1 MNGLYFLMP
10 TLFVVFISFLVIRAA
25 SIALIMTGMDE
36 KRALFQALSA
46 FTGTGFTTKE
56 AEYVVNR
63 PERRR
68 IISWLMI
75 LGNAGIVTVIVTA
88 TSSFVVG
95 QERLFINLIILLVG
109 VYVIYKIGTNKGFIR
124 RWEGFVEN
132 KLVQASY
139 FEEGITEDLLH
150 FLEGYGLLRVIIKKN
165 SQLIGSSL
173 LQHKLT
179 SKGLLVLGI
188 ERDKKWMPIPK
199 ANEVISVGD
208 KLVVYGPLNIIK
220 SIFKH
225 EPIKSVK
232 DK

>member
-1 MNGLYFLMP
+1 MP

-25 SIALIMTGMDE
+25 SIALMMTGMDE
-36 KRALFQALSA
+36 KRARFQAISA

-95 QERLFINLIILLVG
+95 QERLFVNVLILFVG
-109 VYVIYKIGTNKGFIR
+109 VFVIYRIGTNKGFIR
-124 RWEGFVEN
+124 RWEGFIEN
-132 KLVQASY
+132 KLAQASS

-150 FLEGYGLLRVIIKKN
+150 LLEGYGLLRVIIKKN
-165 SQLIGSSL
+165 SQLVSSSL
-173 LQHKLT
+173 LEHKLT
-179 SKGLLVLGI
+179 TKGLLVLGI

-199 ANEVISVGD
+199 ANEIINVGD
-208 KLVVYGPLNIIK
+208 KLVVYGPLDIIK

-225 EPIKSVK
+225 EPIKSEK

>member
-1 MNGLYFLMP
+1 MP

-25 SIALIMTGMDE
+25 SIALMMTGMDG
-36 KRALFQALSA
+36 KRALFQAISA

-95 QERLFINLIILLVG
+95 QERLYVNVLILLVG

-124 RWEGFVEN
+124 RWEGFIEN
-132 KLVQASY
+132 KLAQASF

-150 FLEGYGLLRVIIKKN
+150 LLEGYGLLRVIIKKH

-173 LQHKLT
+173 LEHKLT
-179 SKGLLVLGI
+179 AKGLLVLGI

-199 ANEVISVGD
+199 ASEVINVAD
-208 KLVVYGPLNIIK
+208 KLVVYGPLDIIK

-225 EPIKSVK
+225 EPIKAEK
-232 DK
+232 AK